1 MGISENL
8 EREIEIFIKS
18 EICEPCKEGEL
29 ENCNEC
35 NYNIIL
41 DLIKNSKIA
50 SCDRYKLLSTK
61 KYKQALDSIENICQ
75 IESENN
81 RYSGACV
88 FKKIIE
94 IIGKAKE
101 WK

>member
-1 MGISENL
+1 MTDKQIIIDGVDVSECRYL
-8 EREIEIFIKS
+8 FDDTSYKRSKKS
-18 EICEPCKEGEL
+18 CSITLKDCKYLGDKCYFKQLKRKEQECEKLKQEL
-29 ENCNEC
+29 DE
-35 NYNIIL
+35 
-41 DLIKNSKIA
+41 
-50 SCDRYKLLSTK
+50 
-61 KYKQALDSIENICQ
+61 IENICQ

-101 WK
+101 GE